1 MASAAEAEVAAL
13 YMNAQEM
20 VPMRQCL
27 IELGHPQPPTPIKTD
42 NSTATGIINGTIK
55 QKRSKAIDMRFYWL
69 RDRVKQKQFDVYW
82 EPGVNNL
89 ADYTTKHHSGNH
101 HRRLRPIQLYETD
114 SPTTVQGCIKLL
126 NYKTKKRAAHPA
138 PRALSVTWADQ
149 QGIGNSKRDP
159 LKLVRPHAKHKQK
172 RVMHT
177 PTNNLQKH
185 HLRATH
191 SSSQKIP
198 PQSIKPNSRTL
209 NVHRQSAIR
218 RLFHS
223 SHIF

>member
-69 RDRVKQKQFDVYW
+69 RDRVKQGQFKVYW

-101 HRRLRPIQLYETD
+101 HKRLRPIQLYEKD
-114 SPTTVQGCIKLL
+114 SPTTVKGCIKLL
-126 NYKTKKRAAHPA
+126 DYKKKKRVGHPA
-138 PRALSVTWADQ
+138 PRALSVT
-149 QGIGNSKRDP
+149 
-159 LKLVRPHAKHKQK
+159 
-172 RVMHT
+172 
-177 PTNNLQKH
+177 
-185 HLRATH
+185 
-191 SSSQKIP
+191 
-198 PQSIKPNSRTL
+198 
-209 NVHRQSAIR
+209 
-218 RLFHS
+218 
-223 SHIF
+223 